1 MPFQIWEFRNACKK
15 SAIRTRFN
23 PRFHG
28 SIAPNRSFH
37 HVKLRPSTAHDLSCY
52 GHFLKTDRIFRIR
65 KKYAKFE
72 IFRHFFCVFAT
83 QFWNSENSTRLQKK
97 LIIWRITRRL
107 KSLFLE
113 IKAEIPGHWSVKAR
127 LQTEIK
133 TAASYVGFVLNFS
146 FFFFFLEKLSEFLPT
161 YYCGR
166 YFIHR
171 QNVVSMIYNNGHKW

>member
-1 MPFQIWEFRNACKK
+1 MLVKWAIW
-15 SAIRTRFN
+15 TRFN

-37 HVKLRPSTAHDLSCY
+37 HVKLRPWTAHDLSCY

-72 IFRHFFCVFAT
+72 IFWLFCVFAT
-83 QFWNSENSTRLQKK
+83 HFWNSEISTRLQKK

-146 FFFFFLEKLSEFLPT
+146 FFFFWKNCLNFYLHT
-161 YYCGR
+161 TAAGT
-166 YFIHR
+166 
-171 QNVVSMIYNNGHKW
+171 